1 MNKNKLIELL
11 KDVKPYDKGTHV
23 MWTDPHIGKYLLE
36 AHINPAHD
44 VASRKLESIHK
55 TLDWIGS
62 YMELGESILDLGCGP
77 GLYTSELSRRGYNV
91 TGYDFST
98 NSLAYAEKIAKDE
111 ALDIKYRYMNYL
123 MMDDVEAYD
132 AIMMIYCDFGVLSS
146 EDRNILIS
154 NIYRALKPDGIFIFD
169 SLNDKA
175 IEKMSFQKTWE
186 ISSGGFW
193 QPEPYICLSEK
204 LHFPDIRG
212 ILDQH
217 VIMDDDE
224 TKLYR
229 FWNHYFSLE
238 DVKKMFLKKFRSVKK
253 HEQVIED
260 DVTFYVIRK

>member
-186 ISSGGFW
+186 ISSGGFGN
-193 QPEPYICLSEK
+193 L
-204 LHFPDIRG
+204 
-212 ILDQH
+212 
-217 VIMDDDE
+217 
-224 TKLYR
+224 
-229 FWNHYFSLE
+229 NHIYA
-238 DVKKMFLKKFRSVKK
+238 
-253 HEQVIED
+253 
-260 DVTFYVIRK
+260 